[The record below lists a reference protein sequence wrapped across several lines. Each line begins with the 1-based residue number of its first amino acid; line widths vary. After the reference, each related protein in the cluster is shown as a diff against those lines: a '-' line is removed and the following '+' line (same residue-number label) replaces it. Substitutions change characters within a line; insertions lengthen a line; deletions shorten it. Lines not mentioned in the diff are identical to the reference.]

1 MVYLLT
7 TLITLE
13 SVMARI
19 LIVDDDVNFC
29 IMLKSYLG
37 KKGFETDEAFSY
49 HEAIRLIKEKSY
61 DVILTDFRLPD
72 KTGMELLADIS
83 GNNPESVVIIMTAY
97 ADIRLAVKSIKLG
110 AFEFVTKPVNP
121 DEIYMYIKNGLQKQQ
136 NVESNLVEQGFQ
148 TGRIKM
154 QSQPFE
160 YVYASSQ
167 ESKSIHNY
175 IDLVAPTEMS
185 VIIEG
190 ESGTGK
196 EYIARKIHEQSKR
209 KSQPFVAI
217 DCGALSKELAGS
229 EFFGHIKGSFTG
241 AVNDKTGQFEAANG
255 GTLFL
260 DEIGNL
266 SYEVQVKLLRAIQE
280 RKIRKIGSN
289 KDINVNVRLITATNE
304 NLAHAVKKG
313 TFREDLYHRLNEF
326 AIIVPPLRERKEDIK
341 VFAKFFLVKA
351 NEELQKN
358 VKSIPEEIM
367 EYFLNYSWPGN
378 IREVKNVI
386 RRAVLLSPENAIEK
400 ASLPH
405 EIINDMIQKEI
416 MIPDEHDLKGQAE
429 KTEREIIISM
439 LQKTRYNKSRA
450 AKLLNIDRKTLYNKI
465 KLYNILTE

>member
-1 MVYLLT
+1 
-7 TLITLE
+7 
-13 SVMARI
+13 MARI

-29 IMLKSYLG
+29 IILKSYLG

-49 HEAIRLIKEKSY
+49 HEAIGLIKVKSY

-72 KTGMELLADIS
+72 KTGMELLTDIS
-83 GNNPESVVIIMTAY
+83 DNNPQSVVIIMTAY
-97 ADIRLAVKSIKLG
+97 ADIRLAVKAIKLG

-121 DEIYMYIKNGLQKQQ
+121 DEIYMYIKNGLQKQD
-136 NVESNLVEQGFQ
+136 VENKVVEQGSQ
-148 TGRIKM
+148 TGRIRM

-160 YVYASSQ
+160 YVYASSR

-209 KSQPFVAI
+209 KSQSFVAI

-289 KDINVNVRLITATNE
+289 KDINVDVRLITATNE
-304 NLAHAVKKG
+304 NLLHAVKKG
-313 TFREDLYHRLNEF
+313 TFREDLFHRLNEF
-326 AIIVPPLRERKEDIK
+326 AIVVPPLRERKEDIK
-341 VFAKFFLVKA
+341 VFTGFFLEKA
-351 NEELQKN
+351 NEELHKK
-358 VKSIPEEIM
+358 VEFIPENIM

-386 RRAVLLSPENAIEK
+386 RRAVLLSDGNSIEK
-400 ASLPH
+400 GSLPN
-405 EIINDMIQKEI
+405 EIINGFDQDDFVIADQN
-416 MIPDEHDLKGQAE
+416 DLKGQTG
-429 KTEREIIISM
+429 KTEKEIIISM
-439 LQKTRYNKSRA
+439 LQKTRYNKSKA
-450 AKLLNIDRKTLYNKI
+450 ARLLNIDRKTLYNKI
-465 KLYNILTE
+465 KLYGIIAD